1 MSETINKG
9 SKKQGNQY
17 ISWFF
22 TWNNYE
28 EYDGV
33 NLAIKLDSICD
44 KYIFQEETG
53 QNGTKHLQ
61 GSMHL
66 KVRARLTELKK
77 INPNI
82 HWECT
87 RNCSAADK
95 YCCKEETRTG
105 KIWKHEKVRAF
116 TRTKSKF
123 DTIKPRED
131 ILELIKDEPDHRTI
145 NWVWD
150 EGSTGKTKTAAW
162 MQKKIHGVCV
172 ANGKAADIKNHVIN
186 HLANDELDV
195 LLITI
200 PRSAEEYLGGLYGV
214 IEEIKDGLI
223 YSGKYEGGFANI
235 EHPHVIVMCNFP
247 PDYSKLTGDRWNV
260 INKSKTEEANGYDL

>member
-123 DTIKPRED
+123 DTI
-131 ILELIKDEPDHRTI
+131 
-145 NWVWD
+145 
-150 EGSTGKTKTAAW
+150 
-162 MQKKIHGVCV
+162 
-172 ANGKAADIKNHVIN
+172 N